1 MPRLTGTQRM
11 LEVAMI
17 LSSALAMFMLLALL
31 SFHQGDA
38 SWSQSGAYQEIQNA
52 AGSIG
57 AKCADFLF
65 TWFGYTAY
73 ALPFLSAFVGWF
85 LFQKKHHI
93 LELDYL
99 NISLRL
105 IGVVLMFIACTSL
118 ASLNFNDFYY
128 FSSGGVA
135 GAVMLSM
142 MSSRD
147 WDGSSSSAR
156 RMAHMYF
163 RSLALSAMCN
173 ICPLVAVTPSA
184 LAVAVSCNTRSS

>member
-17 LSSALAMFMLLALL
+17 LSSALAMFMLLSLL

-57 AKCADFLF
+57 AKCADLLF

-105 IGVVLMFIACTSL
+105 IGVVLMLIVTLFQIGGLNSPNEVIGVMFIFTIFAFCYNLGTTLKIFES
-118 ASLNFNDFYY
+118 FDGNDWPIKNAIRPLIPMVVILIRY
-128 FSSGGVA
+128 FT
-135 GAVMLSM
+135 L
-142 MSSRD
+142 
-147 WDGSSSSAR
+147 
-156 RMAHMYF
+156 
-163 RSLALSAMCN
+163 
-173 ICPLVAVTPSA
+173 
-184 LAVAVSCNTRSS
+184 